1 MERLK
6 ESAERI
12 AREIVMHYQE
22 GLQHPV
28 PDRFQDLID
37 SIAGSFLAFQQPRYD
52 GCDDELRD
60 KDKKIADLEAKQ
72 ETYQKM
78 FHEFKENEKL
88 LQAEVKRL
96 RDGMQR
102 LDIECQGTSCDCGS
116 ELKDWDIAIL
126 VKKLLTPTKTVKEGE

>member
-96 RDGMQR
+96 
-102 LDIECQGTSCDCGS
+102 QG
-116 ELKDWDIAIL
+116 ELKESHEEDKRFAKRHIDL
-126 VKKLLTPTKTVKEGE
+126 LEEVKRLREQIQEKQK